1 MAEIRQSLETGKDG
15 QTRREFIKTSAL
27 LAGTALA
34 ATVAKKLAEAGE
46 TSFITASD
54 YPLAEPEHIIYS
66 VCLQCNTGCGI
77 KVKLLDSV
85 AVKIDGNP
93 LAPQTMFPHLP
104 YNTPVDVLAK
114 IDGALCPKG
123 QAGLQTVYDPY
134 RIRKVLKRAGKRGE
148 NKWITIP
155 FEQAID
161 EIVNGGYLF
170 KHVPGEENRYVP
182 GLKEIWAL
190 RDPKVAKAMA
200 DEVAKIR
207 KVAKDVNE
215 GKKPKTELEKA
226 INEFKAKFKD
236 HLHALI
242 DPDHPDLGPK
252 NNQLVFLWGRL
263 KAGRG
268 DLVKRFVQDA
278 FGSVNAHG
286 HTTVC
291 QGSLY
296 FTGKAM
302 SEQWAYDE
310 KSKEVKWTGGEKF
323 YWQADTANSEFIIF
337 VGASPFEANY
347 GPPGRTV
354 RITQG
359 MEKGQLKIAVID
371 PRFSKTAAKAW
382 KWVPIKPGTEGAFAL
397 AMIRW
402 IIENRRYDARYLA
415 NANKAAAKQDGEP
428 TWCNATW
435 LVKIDE
441 QGNPGKFL
449 RAHEIGIAPVQKR
462 KAPDGSE
469 YDYELFVVLKDG
481 KPVAVDPN
489 DEENPVEGDLFVD
502 TTLQGV
508 DGKPIKVKSALQ
520 LLYEAS
526 CEHTLKEWAD
536 ICGVN
541 VGDIV
546 VLADEFTKHGK
557 KAAADIHRG
566 VSQHSNGFYNCF
578 AWNALNLLIGNY
590 DWKGGMVKATV
601 WNITGEKGGKPI
613 EGKPFPLPLM
623 HPGKLTPFGIS
634 IIRHEVKYEETTLFS
649 GYPAKRP
656 WYPLASDIYQ
666 EVIPSIGDQ
675 YPYPVKCLMLYM
687 GTPVYALPGG
697 DKLISILQ
705 DTEKLPLFIAI
716 DIVVGETSMYADYIF
731 PDLTYLERWEFHGS
745 HPNITPKIQPIRQP
759 AIPPIPETVKVFGE
773 EMPISLEAVLLAIA
787 EKLGLPGFGKDG
799 FGQGQPFTHPDH
811 FYLKMV
817 ANVAAGDKPGEEVP
831 DADDRELEVFIK
843 ARSHLPK
850 SVFDLKRWQEAVGE
864 KWWRKVVY
872 VLNRGGRFEDYE
884 RAYDGEQVRNKYGKL
899 INLYS
904 EKVATTKSAMTG
916 KYFSG
921 VPRFFPP
928 YTDCLGRPIEDKAF
942 DLTLIT
948 FREITMTK
956 SRTISNYWLLSLLPE
971 NAVLVN
977 PVDAERYGLEDGDL
991 VQVLSASNPKGEW
1004 LLGNGKRKPLIGK
1017 VKITEGI
1024 RPGVIGFALGYGHW
1038 AYGSEDIIIDG
1049 EVIKGD
1055 PRRGRGIHLN
1065 AAMRVDPVLGNT
1077 ALSDPV
1083 GASVVFYETKV
1094 TLRRLAGKI

>member
-1 MAEIRQSLETGKDG
+1 MMERKESLG
-15 QTRREFIKTSAL
+15 RREFFKTSAL
-27 LAGTALA
+27 LGGTVLA
-34 ATVAKKLAEAGE
+34 TTVAKRLAEAGE
-46 TSFITASD
+46 TEFITAHD
-54 YPLAEPEHIIYS
+54 YPLNEPEHIIYS

-77 KVKLLDSV
+77 KVKLLDSI

-93 LAPQTMFPHLP
+93 LSPKTMLPHLP
-104 YNTPVDVLAK
+104 YNTPVQVLAK
-114 IDGALCPKG
+114 IDGPLCPKG

-148 NKWITIP
+148 NKWMTIP

-182 GLKEIWAL
+182 GLKDIWAL
-190 RDPKVAKAMA
+190 RDPKVAKEMA

-207 KVAKDVNE
+207 KVAKEVNE
-215 GKKPKTELEKA
+215 GKKPKAELEKA

-236 HLHALI
+236 HLHTLI

-252 NNQLVFLWGRL
+252 NNQLVFNWGRM
-263 KAGRG
+263 KSGRAHF
-268 DLVKRFVQDA
+268 VRRFFNDA
-278 FGSVNAHG
+278 FGSVNTHG

-296 FTGKAM
+296 FAGKAM
-302 SEQWAYDE
+302 SEQWSYDP
-310 KSKEVKWTGGEKF
+310 KSKEVKWTGGTKD
-323 YWQADTANSEFIIF
+323 YWQADTGNAEFIIF
-337 VGASPFEANY
+337 VGASPFEGNY
-347 GPPGRTV
+347 GPPGRSV
-354 RITQG
+354 RVTNSLSRG
-359 MEKGQLKIAVID
+359 TMKIAVID
-371 PRFSKTAAKAW
+371 PRFSKTASKAW
-382 KWVPIKPGTEGAFAL
+382 KWIPIKPGTESAFAL

-402 IIENRRYDARYLA
+402 IIENKRYDARYLA
-415 NANKAAAKQDGEP
+415 NANKAAAKADGEP
-428 TWCNATW
+428 TWSNATW

-441 QGNPGKFL
+441 KGNPGKFL

-462 KAPDGSE
+462 KAPDGTE

-481 KPVAVDPN
+481 KPIAVDPN
-489 DEENPVEGDLFVD
+489 DEQNPVEGDLFVD
-502 TTLQGV
+502 TTLKGI
-508 DGKPIKVKSALQ
+508 DGKEIRVKSALQ

-526 CEHTLKEWAD
+526 CEHTIAEWAE
-536 ICGVN
+536 ICGVK

-557 KAAADIHRG
+557 KAVADIHRG
-566 VSQHSNGFYNCF
+566 VSQHTNGFYNCL
-578 AWNALNLLIGNY
+578 AWNCLNLLIGNY
-590 DWKGGMVKATV
+590 DWKGGFIRKSE
-601 WNITGEKGGKPI
+601 WNITGDREGVPI
-613 EGKPFPLPLM
+613 EHKPFIFRNM
-623 HPGKLTPFGIS
+623 HPNKLTPFGIS

-687 GTPVYALPGG
+687 GSPVYALPAG
-697 DKLISILQ
+697 DKLVSILT

-716 DIVVGETSMYADYIF
+716 DIIVGETSMFADYIF

-745 HPNITPKIQPIRQP
+745 HPSFAPKIQPIRQP

-773 EMPISLEAVLLAIA
+773 EMPISLEAVLMAIA
-787 EKLGLPGFGKDG
+787 EKLGLSGFGKDG
-799 FGQGQPFTHPDH
+799 FGPGMPFTHPDH

-831 DADDRELEVFIK
+831 DADDAELEIFVK

-850 SVFDLKRWQEAVGE
+850 CVFDLKRWQESVGE

-872 VLNRGGRFEDYE
+872 VLNRGGRFEDYDH
-884 RAYDGEQVRNKYGKL
+884 AYDGNLVRNKYGKL
-899 INLYS
+899 VSLYS

-916 KYFSG
+916 KPFSG
-921 VPRFFPP
+921 IARFFPP
-928 YTDCLGRPIEDKAF
+928 YTDCLGRQIEDKAY

-948 FREITMTK
+948 FREITQTK
-956 SRTISNYWLLSLLPE
+956 TRTISNYWLLSVLPE
-971 NAVLVN
+971 NAILVN
-977 PVDAERYGLEDGDL
+977 PEDAQRLGLEDGDL
-991 VQVLSASNPKGEW
+991 VHVLSASNPKGEW
-1004 LLGNGKRKPLIGK
+1004 VLGPSGRKPLIGK

-1024 RPGVIGFALGYGHW
+1024 RPGVVGFALGFGHW
-1038 AYGSEDIIIDG
+1038 AYGSSDIIIDG

-1055 PRRGRGIHLN
+1055 PRRAKGVHLN
-1065 AAMRVDPVLGNT
+1065 ASMRVDPVLGNT
-1077 ALSDPV
+1077 SLSDPV

-1094 TLRRLAGKI
+1094 TLRKLAGKI